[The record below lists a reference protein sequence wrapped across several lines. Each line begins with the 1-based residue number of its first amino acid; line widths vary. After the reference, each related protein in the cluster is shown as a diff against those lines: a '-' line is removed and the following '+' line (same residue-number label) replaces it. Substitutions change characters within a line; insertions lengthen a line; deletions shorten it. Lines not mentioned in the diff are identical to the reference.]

1 MKAQNF
7 TLVFLPPAA
16 DLTETRADAP
26 SHRLPTTH
34 LLPALRL
41 SGSLQINSVTRLK
54 KKEKMAPVHIDHL
67 GDERGSD
74 RAGWAA
80 PDGLDIVL
88 SMSSRPAR
96 RRRPNLLSGARL
108 NL

>member
-1 MKAQNF
+1 
-7 TLVFLPPAA
+7 
-16 DLTETRADAP
+16 
-26 SHRLPTTH
+26 
-34 LLPALRL
+34 
-41 SGSLQINSVTRLK
+41 
-54 KKEKMAPVHIDHL
+54 MAPVPIDHL

-80 PDGLDIVL
+80 ADGLDIVL
-88 SMSSRPAR
+88 SMSSRQAR